1 MTDHNCN
8 SEHMVDPTLRTQGL
22 RTHEPIVRSS
32 VCLSCTGELGVTGAI
47 SVFFCQWPN
56 LTEST
61 ILKKGR
67 RKCHLAFFSS
77 CFFRRSTS
85 RKSFIAISFE
95 VLIKVLGE
103 GPEFSVD
110 I

>member
-1 MTDHNCN
+1 M
-8 SEHMVDPTLRTQGL
+8 
-22 RTHEPIVRSS
+22 
-32 VCLSCTGELGVTGAI
+32 TGAI
-47 SVFFCQWPN
+47 SVFFGQWPS
-56 LTEST
+56 LTESN
-61 ILKKGR
+61 ILKGAKEVSLGI
-67 RKCHLAFFSS
+67 LSS
-77 CFFRRSTS
+77 CSFGRSTS